1 LLSYQELLY
10 KVYEDGN
17 IETILDALGCHSV
30 HFEQGG
36 NLIVGARPDG
46 DNRRSV
52 QIKNIDNLRSSIRS
66 RGIYGNIYSVIE
78 YINDDYNT
86 KHAYD
91 FIMGVCGYTKN
102 TKFMQTPLQ
111 RLNRIKRQR
120 ALILKHNKLNSID
133 INILNQYIYGDIKQF
148 TTDGISLEV
157 LKEYDIGYDVTH
169 KRITIPVY
177 SIDGEL
183 CGIKGR
189 TVDNIKNIKFLYLYR
204 CNQSKTLFNYHRS
217 KNDCILDGEVCIL
230 ESEKGCMQA
239 KTFEVYNTM
248 GLGSS
253 GISYRQLNILLE
265 LKVDIVL
272 CYDEGVDYNTIT
284 KTYINFFKGKRNVY
298 VMYDKNNILKSK
310 ESPTDNGREIW
321 DKLYEQKTKIC

>member
-1 LLSYQELLY
+1 MLSYQDLLY
-10 KVYEDGN
+10 KVYEDEN
-17 IETILDALGCHSV
+17 IETVMEALGCHSI
-30 HFEQGG
+30 HLEQGG

-66 RGIYGNIYSVIE
+66 RGVYGNIYDVVG
-78 YINDDYNT
+78 YINSDNNIKNAYN
-86 KHAYD
+86 
-91 FIMGVCGYTKN
+91 FIMGVCGYTKD
-102 TKFMQTPLQ
+102 TRFIQTPLQ

-120 ALILKHNKLNSID
+120 AMLLESNKLEAIND
-133 INILNQYIYGDIKQF
+133 NILNQYIYEDVTQF
-148 TTDGISLEV
+148 TIDGISSEILR
-157 LKEYDIGYDVTH
+157 EYGVGYDVISR
-169 KRITIPVY
+169 RIIIPIY
-177 SIDGEL
+177 NIDGEL

-189 TVDNIKNIKFLYLYR
+189 ITDDSKYLKFLFLYP
-204 CNQSKTLFNYHRS
+204 CDQSKTLFNYHRS

-239 KTFEVYNTM
+239 KTFGVYNTM

-265 LKVDIVL
+265 LNVDIVL
-272 CYDEGVDYNTIT
+272 CYDEGVDYEKIAQ
-284 KTYINFFKGKRNVY
+284 TYINFFKGKRNVY
-298 VMYDKNNILKSK
+298 IIYNYDNLLKSK

-321 DKLYEQKTKIC
+321 DKLYDEKIKVC